1 MGSVEILVPLGF
13 FALVA
18 YIAKLISDTRIRRK
32 AMEAHASPEVTDAIL
47 SGRSGAPSTQSALKW
62 GLVVLALGAAVLLI
76 DLLSI
81 GFESPVAYGLMLLA
95 TGGALLSYYL
105 VEQDAEAGRAAA
117 ASGSAPGRAPR
128 EESELQGEL

>member
-18 YIAKLISDTRIRRK
+18 YISKLISDTRVRRK
-32 AMEAHASPEVTDAIL
+32 AMEAHASPDVAEAIL
-47 SGRSGAPSTQSALKW
+47 SRRGGAPSTQSALKW
-62 GLVVLALGAAVLLI
+62 GLVVLALGAAVLLL

-81 GFESPVAYGLMLLA
+81 GFESPLAYGVMLLA

-105 VEQDAEAGRAAA
+105 VEHDAEAEPGA
-117 ASGSAPGRAPR
+117 ASDVPAR
-128 EESELQGEL
+128 ESRSEAGVQEEL